1 MAYISAA
8 VCCQRTEAISFC
20 RPPLINTICWG
31 GKVNILYLQIACA
44 KTSCLLKKI
53 ERVSMHHTWDN
64 NDFTKT
70 KKVKKKSHLLFLVF
84 EYPPIPTNKTPN
96 IVSRM
101 VALFNILLTAGQ
113 LYRDF

>member
-1 MAYISAA
+1 MAYISVA
-8 VCCQRTEAISFC
+8 VLPANGSDKLLPPSFDKYH
-20 RPPLINTICWG
+20 LLG

-44 KTSCLLKKI
+44 KTSCLLKKN

-64 NDFTKT
+64 NDFTTT

-84 EYPPIPTNKTPN
+84 EYPPIPTNKIPN
-96 IVSRM
+96 VVRRM

-113 LYRDF
+113 RYRDF

>member
-8 VCCQRTEAISFC
+8 VLPANGSDKLLPPSFDKYH
-20 RPPLINTICWG
+20 LLG
-31 GKVNILYLQIACA
+31 GKVYLQIACA
-44 KTSCLLKKI
+44 KTSCLLKKN

-64 NDFTKT
+64 NQKS
-70 KKVKKKSHLLFLVF
+70 KKKSHLLFLVF

-96 IVSRM
+96 VVSRM

-113 LYRDF
+113 RYRDF